1 MAITMIIATPFMAM
15 QGGIPRQQYG
25 LALVTY
31 GSLQIPITMKLMHNT
46 EIMNNR
52 KGRD

>member
-1 MAITMIIATPFMAM
+1 MTITIIIATPFYGYA
-15 QGGIPRQQYG
+15 GEIPWQQYG